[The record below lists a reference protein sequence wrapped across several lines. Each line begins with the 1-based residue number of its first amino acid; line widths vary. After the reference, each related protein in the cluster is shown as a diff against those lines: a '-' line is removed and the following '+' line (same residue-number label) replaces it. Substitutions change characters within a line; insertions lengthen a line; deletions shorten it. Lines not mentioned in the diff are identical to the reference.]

1 MSNTRKI
8 KAPLRDEAALID
20 GLAQALAYY
29 RVSTSEQANT
39 SFDEDGFSIQAQR
52 EASLR
57 KASDIGATVVDEYV
71 ERGKSARTTD
81 RPRLQELLKRIK
93 EDPDIQ
99 YVIVHKL
106 DRLARNRED
115 DVTLGLLFAKCGV
128 RLISATENIDETPS
142 GRLVRGIMSDIA
154 EWYSANLSEEAKKGL
169 RKKVEVGGTPG
180 KAPLGYDNVRLKIKE
195 QGKDIGVV
203 AVNEANGPIITQ
215 MFHWYDSGTYT
226 LSDVTDEA
234 NREGLRLPAT
244 KNLPERPVQIQT
256 VQRILRNRYYAG
268 WVTYNG
274 VEYKGEHT
282 PLIDEATFER
292 VQALLTARN
301 LNKDKSKKRPHHLK
315 GNIFCGRCGRRLGIT
330 APTNRHGTQY
340 IYFYCLGHQ
349 KDKNGCPQA
358 YVPVGVVEDAVHD
371 YWRQVHI
378 PTERIQALRQLVIA
392 DFAGKHAEGQQ
403 EITRQEAR
411 IRTAERQQQKN
422 KDAYYADAIGLE
434 EFKADQARFRGEI
447 VAARSVIDKLS
458 VELDGIT
465 RSLDEALLLVE
476 DPQRLYE
483 AMPDGLKLLLTQ
495 AVFEKLW
502 IVDEG
507 VAGADLTSAF
517 GELLTMEARIAW
529 NEQHEEEP
537 DTYHRTETSLTGPLT
552 DLGTSWARLQA
563 ERPYGPLPVDGL
575 EDPQGQN
582 ERTLA
587 PGEGDK
593 GSNVL
598 HLVGLAGFEPATSG
612 TQSQHAP
619 KLRYSPRTTRV

>member
-1 MSNTRKI
+1 MSNARKA
-8 KAPLRDEAALID
+8 KAPLRDSAALIN
-20 GLAQALAYY
+20 GLAQSLAYY

-39 SFDEDGFSIQAQR
+39 SYDEDGFSIQAQR
-52 EASLR
+52 EASHR
-57 KASDIGATVVDEYV
+57 KAADIGATIVDEYV

-81 RPRLQELLKRIK
+81 RPELQKLLKRIK

-106 DRLARNRED
+106 DRFARNRED
-115 DVTLGLLFAKCGV
+115 DVTLGVLFAKLGV
-128 RLISATENIDETPS
+128 RLISATENIDDTPS
-142 GRLVRGIMSDIA
+142 GKLVRGIFADLA
-154 EWYSANLSEEAKKGL
+154 EFYSANLSEEAKKGL
-169 RKKVEVGGTPG
+169 RKKVEIGGTPG
-180 KAPLGYDNVRLKIKE
+180 KAPLGYDNVRLKIRE
-195 QGKDIGVV
+195 QGKDIGIV
-203 AVNEANGPIITQ
+203 AVNDVAGPIVTR

-226 LSDVTDEA
+226 ISDVTDEA

-244 KNLPERPVQIQT
+244 KNLPERPVLTQT

-282 PLIDEATFER
+282 PLVDEPTFER

-315 GNIFCGRCGRRLGIT
+315 GNLFCGRCGRRFGIT
-330 APTNRHGTQY
+330 APTNRHGTTY
-340 IYFYCLGHQ
+340 AYFYCLGHQ

-358 YVPVGVVEDAVHD
+358 YVPVGVVEEAVAD

-378 PTERIQALRQLVIA
+378 PTDRIQALRQLVIS

-403 EITRQEAR
+403 EIERQEAR
-411 IRTAERQQQKN
+411 IKTAERQQKKN

-434 EFKADQARFRGEI
+434 EFKADQARFRAEI
-447 VAARSVIDKLS
+447 VAAQNAIDARS

-476 DPQRLYE
+476 DPVRLYQE
-483 AMPDGLKLLLTQ
+483 MPEGMKLLLTQ

-507 VAGADLTSAF
+507 VSGADLTSTF

-529 NEQHEEEP
+529 NEQREDEP
-537 DTYHRTETSLTGPLT
+537 DTYHRTEPSLIGQ
-552 DLGTSWARLQA
+552 GTSWARLQA
-563 ERPYGPLPVDGL
+563 ERPYGPIPMDSYAG
-575 EDPQGQN
+575 PQGQH
-582 ERTLA
+582 ERTRA
-587 PGEGDK
+587 PWEGDT
-593 GSNVL
+593 GSNLL
-598 HLVGLAGFEPATSG
+598 HLVGLTGFEPAT
-612 TQSQHAP
+612 P
-619 KLRYSPRTTRV
+619 